1 MASGGYRFTPV
12 ISTNELAHVHFILD
26 RAQEAKDRAEEVLRN
41 IEVEYQT
48 LRSADIP
55 QGSAI
60 ARRFYGLHW
69 QRHAL
74 QHFVREQTPVI
85 ENLYNLTN
93 NVWTEQEL
101 LDEEKRDEDDTSD
114 SDDAILVEQAPAA

>member
-1 MASGGYRFTPV
+1 MASGGYIFTPV
-12 ISTNELAHVHFILD
+12 ISANELAHVQFILD

-48 LRSADIP
+48 LRSSGVP
-55 QGSAI
+55 QGSAL

-74 QHFVREQTPVI
+74 QQFVREQTPVI
-85 ENLYNLTN
+85 ENLYSLTN

-101 LDEEKRDEDDTSD
+101 LEEEERDTSD
-114 SDDAILVEQAPAA
+114 SNDEVLVAQAPAA